1 MDIEN
6 AIQELRER
14 ADLLKRTIEQDS
26 LLQREYDIFVDILQ
40 AISDLLSQ
48 HQIDT
53 RELAGVSL
61 GIIKILDGPLYNQ
74 LEEDLVNFAGD
85 VGLLIRRLK
94 QDPKF

>member
-1 MDIEN
+1 M
-6 AIQELRER
+6 
-14 ADLLKRTIEQDS
+14 LKRTIEQDS
-26 LLQREYDIFVDILQ
+26 LLQREYDVFVDILQ

-74 LEEDLVNFAGD
+74 LEEDLVNLAGD

-94 QDPKF
+94 QGSKF